1 MSSAITMPSSAE
13 TVAHIVQVALA
24 PVFLLSG
31 IATLLNVFSTRLAR
45 ISERV
50 EQLTKLLA
58 DCNEDET
65 KTLANQLRSLHWRS
79 LALDAA
85 VVLGALGAAATCA
98 SILALFVGALRDT
111 TIASVLFTTFGLAI
125 ICTLGAIGAY
135 AVEMLTAGSG
145 IRAEAAAGHRSAAAK

>member
-1 MSSAITMPSSAE
+1 MSSAIAIPSSAE

-45 ISERV
+45 ISDHA
-50 EQLTKLLA
+50 EQLTKALDGSDESEARAQLA
-58 DCNEDET
+58 
-65 KTLANQLRSLHWRS
+65 QLRRLHWRS

-85 VVLGALGAAATCA
+85 VVLGAIGAAATCA

-111 TIASVLFTTFGLAI
+111 TIASVLFTSFGLAI
-125 ICTLGAIGAY
+125 VCTLGAIGAY

-145 IRAEAAAGHRSAAAK
+145 IRADVAAGKRSAEAK